1 MPPVAFLID
10 SIGPG
15 EILVVLVVTLLLFGA
30 KRLPEMART
39 LGKTAETLRRAYQD
53 VADEIT
59 REPPDDPTHLTPP
72 PPELERSEPLL
83 PSAPEAQQRPE
94 QEKPQPHDPAG

>member
-15 EILVVLVVTLLLFGA
+15 EILVVLVVALLLFGA

-39 LGKTAETLRRAYQD
+39 LGKTAESLRRAYQD

-59 REPPDDPTHLTPP
+59 REPPADPSPLTPT
-72 PPELERSEPLL
+72 PPELERSEPLF
-83 PSAPEAQQRPE
+83 PSAPESQQRPE